1 MLYCQG
7 MRTFGENLKSER
19 KLSGLTQQEL
29 ADKIGIKQQQLSQWE
44 CNKFEPTVSSIVEL
58 AKALDVS
65 FDDLFDGIE

>member
-7 MRTFGENLKSER
+7 MRTFGENLKRER
-19 KLSGLTQQEL
+19 KLCGLTQQEL

-44 CNKFEPTVSSIVEL
+44 SNKFEPTVSSIVAL
-58 AKALDVS
+58 AKALNVS

>member
-1 MLYCQG
+1 
-7 MRTFGENLKSER
+7 MRTFGENLKRER

-44 CNKFEPTVSSIVEL
+44 CDKFEPTVSSIVAL

>member
-1 MLYCQG
+1 
-7 MRTFGENLKSER
+7 MRTFGENLKRER
-19 KLSGLTQQEL
+19 KLCGLTQQEL

-44 CNKFEPTVSSIVEL
+44 NNKFEPTVSSIVVL

>member
-1 MLYCQG
+1 
-7 MRTFGENLKSER
+7 MRTFGENIKRER
-19 KLSGLTQQEL
+19 KLCGLTQQEL

-44 CNKFEPTVSSIVEL
+44 NNKFEPTVSSIVAL

>member
-1 MLYCQG
+1 
-7 MRTFGENLKSER
+7 MRTFGENLKRER
-19 KLSGLTQQEL
+19 KLCGLTQQEL

-44 CNKFEPTVSSIVEL
+44 CNKFEPTVSSIVTL

>member
-1 MLYCQG
+1 
-7 MRTFGENLKSER
+7 MRTFGENLKRER
-19 KLSGLTQQEL
+19 KLCGLTQQEL

-44 CNKFEPTVSSIVEL
+44 NNKFEPTVSSIVAL

>member
-1 MLYCQG
+1 
-7 MRTFGENLKSER
+7 MRTFGENLKRER

-44 CNKFEPTVSSIVEL
+44 CNKFEPTVSSIVAL